1 MTMKRL
7 LWFDERV
14 RAGTHPGSADLA
26 AHFKVSL
33 RTAQRDIEFLRDRLR
48 APLRHIAAEK
58 GYAYGDPGFYLLQA
72 LFRFRRLE
80 ETGRPSASPGKPPAA
95 DRAARRRV
103 RGGIVRNA
111 RIRFA
116 PRKAGWA
123 SSQSWH
129 PRQRLQLELD
139 GSVVL
144 YLPEAR
150 VVEVL
155 GVILQHGGD
164 ASVAAPRDLREAVR
178 AEVERL
184 AARYPA
190 KKEGS
195 F

>member
-1 MTMKRL
+1 MERV

-14 RAGTHPGSADLA
+14 RAGSHPGSADLA
-26 AHFKVSL
+26 ARFKVSL
-33 RTAQRDIEFLRDRLR
+33 RTAQRDIEFLRDRLQ
-48 APLRHIAAEK
+48 APLRYIAAEK

-72 LFRFRRLE
+72 LFRLRGAEGTEPPF
-80 ETGRPSASPGKPPAA
+80 ASPGKPPDAG
-95 DRAARRRV
+95 RAARRGM
-103 RGGIVRNA
+103 RGGDVRNA

-116 PRKAGWA
+116 PRKAAWVA
-123 SSQSWH
+123 SLSWH
-129 PRQRLQLELD
+129 PRQRIQLELD

-150 VVEVL
+150 FVEVL

-164 ASVAAPRDLREAVR
+164 ASVAAPRQLREVIQ

-190 KKEGS
+190 KKAGS
-195 F
+195 S